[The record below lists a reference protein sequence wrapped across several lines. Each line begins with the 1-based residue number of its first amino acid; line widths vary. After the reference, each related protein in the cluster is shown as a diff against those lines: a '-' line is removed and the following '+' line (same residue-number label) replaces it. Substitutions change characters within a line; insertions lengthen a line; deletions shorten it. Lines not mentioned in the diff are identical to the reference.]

1 MALLFLCGALFLNII
16 LLLSMTKKQKQ
27 ICNKGDVLAVNGVS
41 CFRRWWRNNMH
52 ETRGPG
58 YHQLS
63 RAWEVG
69 WIFWF
74 FYVFKH
80 YRSSIFVIFFFL
92 FYHLDIANLCLQAQ
106 KMPKFSLIILSILS
120 LDDKHGGSQKNYLQ
134 AMAQNTNLIA
144 K

>member
-1 MALLFLCGALFLNII
+1 MVSAV
-16 LLLSMTKKQKQ
+16 SEDDEET
-27 ICNKGDVLAVNGVS
+27 ICMKPEVLVTTSSAENGKLDEYS
-41 CFRRWWRNNMH
+41 DSFM
-52 ETRGPG
+52 
-58 YHQLS
+58 S
-63 RAWEVG
+63 
-69 WIFWF
+69 
-74 FYVFKH
+74 
-80 YRSSIFVIFFFL
+80 SSIIGQASLSYFFFL